1 MKNRDQFS
9 IGIVSKPQASDSL
22 PLLDDL
28 LSWLSKR
35 NIRFL
40 MDPVAGKLAKEANGE
55 ILDRPA
61 LPGRS
66 DLIVVLGGDGTLL
79 SIARHCIGFDVPI
92 LGVNLGSLGL
102 LTELS
107 AAELFPAIEQC
118 LNGSALIQSRMALSV
133 DLKRNGETLASY
145 KCLNDVVLNKA
156 ALARIIEIHVRLGD
170 GLLADIR
177 ADGLIV
183 STPTGSTA
191 YNLSAGGPIV
201 TPGINAII
209 LNPIC
214 PHTLSLR
221 PLVIDLSAPLEITL
235 SEDSGEV
242 YLTADGQLGHPV
254 GKDDVIKID
263 TSPDTVKLV
272 STRKRNYFA
281 LLRDKLGW
289 GA

>member
-1 MKNRDQFS
+1 VFF
-9 IGIVSKPQASDSL
+9 VHA
-22 PLLDDL
+22 
-28 LSWLSKR
+28 
-35 NIRFL
+35 
-40 MDPVAGKLAKEANGE
+40 
-55 ILDRPA
+55 RPA

-92 LGVNLGSLGL
+92 LGVNLGSLGF
-102 LTELS
+102 LTEIS
-107 AAELFPAIEQC
+107 SAELFPALEQW
-118 LNGSALIQSRMALSV
+118 LSGSALIAPRMTLSV
-133 DLKRNGETLASY
+133 DLKRGGDTIASY

-156 ALARIIEIHVRLGD
+156 ALARIIEMHVRLGD
-170 GLLADIR
+170 GLLGDIR

-201 TPGINAII
+201 TPGMNAVI

-221 PLVIDLSAPLEITL
+221 PLIVDVTAPIEITL
-235 SEDSGEV
+235 SRDSGEV
-242 YLTADGQLGHPV
+242 YLTADGQLGHAV
-254 GKDDVIKID
+254 GKDDVIRID
-263 TSPDTVKLV
+263 TSPETVKLV